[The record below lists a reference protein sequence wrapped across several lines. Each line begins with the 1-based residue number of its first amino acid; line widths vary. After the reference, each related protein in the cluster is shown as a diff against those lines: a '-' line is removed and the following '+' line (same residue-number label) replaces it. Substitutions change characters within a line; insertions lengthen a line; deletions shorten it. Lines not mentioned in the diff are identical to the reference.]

1 MMPINI
7 DLTANS
13 NGAAAAV
20 RPASPRYLKAA
31 ELPEVLTEQFEYLL
45 DHAGHNKP
53 GCAECARLQ
62 EVVRLLMKPF
72 E

>member
-1 MMPINI
+1 MMPINV

-13 NGAAAAV
+13 SGAAAAV
-20 RPASPRYLKAA
+20 RPASPRYLEAA
-31 ELPEVLTEQFEYLL
+31 ELPDVLTEQLRYLL
-45 DHAGHNKP
+45 DHAGHKLP
-53 GCAECARLQ
+53 GCAECARLK